1 METIA
6 PVVFGLIVLLVLFM
20 IYRQIALLLQ
30 KVTER
35 PLTEDAPSEEGQAG
49 REESFWQW
57 FSTSSVAVWL
67 IHDNVVK
74 HINPSGEQLL
84 SLAQSEIQGGPSAI
98 LSLQSRRLRYHLTT
112 QVQSVLPQFT
122 RGLYRAVHELQCW
135 PIRPRYA

>member
-35 PLTEDAPSEEGQAG
+35 PLTEDAPSEEGQTG

-67 IHDNVVK
+67 IHDNVK
-74 HINPSGEQLL
+74 
-84 SLAQSEIQGGPSAI
+84 AYQSFGRAAVILGSVRDSRQAHQRFYRSNRGGSDI
-98 LSLQSRRLRYHLTT
+98 T
-112 QVQSVLPQFT
+112 
-122 RGLYRAVHELQCW
+122 
-135 PIRPRYA
+135 

>member
-57 FSTSSVAVWL
+57 FSTSSVAV
-67 IHDNVVK
+67 
-74 HINPSGEQLL
+74 
-84 SLAQSEIQGGPSAI
+84 
-98 LSLQSRRLRYHLTT
+98 
-112 QVQSVLPQFT
+112 
-122 RGLYRAVHELQCW
+122 
-135 PIRPRYA
+135 

>member
-35 PLTEDAPSEEGQAG
+35 PLTEDAPSEEGQTG

-84 SLAQSEIQGGPSAI
+84 SLAQSEIQGRPISDFVAPI
-98 LSLQSRRLRYHLTT
+98 AAAPTSPDDASPKRIA
-112 QVQSVLPQFT
+112 
-122 RGLYRAVHELQCW
+122 AV
-135 PIRPRYA
+135 